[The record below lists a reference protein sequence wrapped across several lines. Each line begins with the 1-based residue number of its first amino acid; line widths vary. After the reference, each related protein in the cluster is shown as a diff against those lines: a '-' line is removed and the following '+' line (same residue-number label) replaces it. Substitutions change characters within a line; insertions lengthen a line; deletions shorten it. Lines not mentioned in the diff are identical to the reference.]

1 MATNMAAWAASR
13 SGAEPDGDEPVSG
26 HPSVSDEDVDST
38 DPDNEEP
45 TKSPEDLQDLAE
57 VVVEHLPEIEAQIQ
71 MLHPRM
77 LLTVERE
84 LDEDDADKILEL
96 IDSWGDGFDAL
107 VSGISEPDAIALSDM
122 IGDEVA
128 EVEPILV
135 GAWVFRA
142 GQLA

>member
-1 MATNMAAWAASR
+1 MATNMAAWSASR
-13 SGAEPDGDEPVSG
+13 NGEEPDGDEPTSG
-26 HPSVSDEDVDST
+26 HPSVGDEEVDSK

-45 TKSPEDLQDLAE
+45 TKSPEDLQDLAGI
-57 VVVEHLPEIEAQIQ
+57 VTEHLPEIEAQIQ

-107 VSGISEPDAIALSDM
+107 VSGISEPDAIALSEM
-122 IGDEVA
+122 VSDEVA

>member
-1 MATNMAAWAASR
+1 MATNMAAWSASR
-13 SGAEPDGDEPVSG
+13 NGEELDGDEPISG
-26 HPSVSDEDVDST
+26 HPSVGDEEVDSE

-45 TKSPEDLQDLAE
+45 TKSPEDLQDLAGI
-57 VVVEHLPEIEAQIQ
+57 VVEHLPEIEAQIQ

-107 VSGISEPDAIALSDM
+107 VSGISEPDAIALSEM
-122 IGDEVA
+122 VSDEVA

>member
-1 MATNMAAWAASR
+1 MATNMAAWSASR
-13 SGAEPDGDEPVSG
+13 NGEEPADDEPTNG
-26 HPSVSDEDVDST
+26 HPSVGDEEVDSE

-45 TKSPEDLQDLAE
+45 TKSPEDLQDLAGI
-57 VVVEHLPEIEAQIQ
+57 VAEHLPEIEAQIQ

-107 VSGISEPDAIALSDM
+107 VSGISEPDAIALSEM
-122 IGDEVA
+122 IQDEVA